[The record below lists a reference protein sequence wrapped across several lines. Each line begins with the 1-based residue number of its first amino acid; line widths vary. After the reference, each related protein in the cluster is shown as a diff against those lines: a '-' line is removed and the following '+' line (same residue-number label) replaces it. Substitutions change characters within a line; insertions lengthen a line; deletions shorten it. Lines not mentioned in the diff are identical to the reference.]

1 MFATRHRTTPSPAR
15 RRHLRTVTLAAGTLL
30 LGGAILTA
38 PAIAAG
44 LSPSAA
50 SSGAGTG
57 LAAPAPITA
66 TTGRLLASNCYQC
79 HGTYGSGG
87 FERLAG
93 ESASE
98 IYGELKEFA
107 AKTGANDIMAAHAA
121 GYTDAQMRA
130 IADYLATVGR

>member
-1 MFATRHRTTPSPAR
+1 MFLTRHRMTPSPER
-15 RRHLRTVTLAAGTLL
+15 RRSLRAVTLAAGALI
-30 LGGAILTA
+30 LGGAVVTA

-44 LSPSAA
+44 LSSPAPA
-50 SSGAGTG
+50 RGGTS
-57 LAAPAPITA
+57 LAAPAPISA

-98 IYGELKEFA
+98 IYGELREFA
-107 AKTGANDIMAAHAA
+107 AKTDANDIMAAHAA
-121 GYTDAQMRA
+121 GYTDAQMHA
-130 IADYLATVGR
+130 IADYLSTVGR